1 MNTGMIPVRYA
12 KALLEFAYEK
22 KCAEQVYAEMSAVAG
37 SFEREH
43 ALRRVLDNP
52 VLPVDKK
59 TELIRTAGGGRT
71 SEVFDRFVWL
81 VLHNRRERYLQSIS
95 LMYLDLYRKLN
106 RISTGRLETAVPVTP
121 ETERKIIDLIASE
134 TNGKVELKTSVKPEL
149 LGGFVFEMDSERL
162 DASIATQY
170 QETIRRKEQTDC
182 IVFLISK
189 QRRYV

>member
-121 ETERKIIDLIASE
+121 ETERKIIDLIAWNSKRPSNRNCSAGSFSKWTRNGWTPVLRRNCAISRNNSSKR
-134 TNGKVELKTSVKPEL
+134 TNGLYSV
-149 LGGFVFEMDSERL
+149 FN
-162 DASIATQY
+162 Q
-170 QETIRRKEQTDC
+170 
-182 IVFLISK
+182 
-189 QRRYV
+189 

>member
-121 ETERKIIDLIASE
+121 ETE
-134 TNGKVELKTSVKPEL
+134 LKTSVKPEL

-162 DASIATQY
+162 DASIATQLRNIKK
-170 QETIRRKEQTDC
+170 QFVEKNKR
-182 IVFLISK
+182 IV
-189 QRRYV
+189 

>member
-1 MNTGMIPVRYA
+1 M
-12 KALLEFAYEK
+12 
-22 KCAEQVYAEMSAVAG
+22 
-37 SFEREH
+37 
-43 ALRRVLDNP
+43 
-52 VLPVDKK
+52 
-59 TELIRTAGGGRT
+59 
-71 SEVFDRFVWL
+71 WL

-162 DASIATQY
+162 DASIATQLRNIKK
-170 QETIRRKEQTDC
+170 QFVEKNKR
-182 IVFLISK
+182 IV
-189 QRRYV
+189 

>member
-43 ALRRVLDNP
+43 ALHRVLDNP

-71 SEVFDRFVWL
+71 SEVFDRFVW
-81 VLHNRRERYLQSIS
+81 
-95 LMYLDLYRKLN
+95 
-106 RISTGRLETAVPVTP
+106 
-121 ETERKIIDLIASE
+121 IASE

-162 DASIATQY
+162 DASIATQLRNIKK
-170 QETIRRKEQTDC
+170 QFVEKNKR
-182 IVFLISK
+182 IV
-189 QRRYV
+189 

>member
-59 TELIRTAGGGRT
+59 TELIPRAEDERAKYSTGSCGSCCTTAGNVT
-71 SEVFDRFVWL
+71 C
-81 VLHNRRERYLQSIS
+81 NRS
-95 LMYLDLYRKLN
+95 
-106 RISTGRLETAVPVTP
+106 A
-121 ETERKIIDLIASE
+121 
-134 TNGKVELKTSVKPEL
+134 
-149 LGGFVFEMDSERL
+149 
-162 DASIATQY
+162 
-170 QETIRRKEQTDC
+170 
-182 IVFLISK
+182 
-189 QRRYV
+189 

>member
-95 LMYLDLYRKLN
+95 
-106 RISTGRLETAVPVTP
+106 ISTGRLETAVPVTP

-162 DASIATQY
+162 DASIATQLRNIKK
-170 QETIRRKEQTDC
+170 QFVEKNKR
-182 IVFLISK
+182 IV
-189 QRRYV
+189 

>member
-121 ETERKIIDLIASE
+121 ET
-134 TNGKVELKTSVKPEL
+134 NGKVELKTSVRPEL

-162 DASIATQY
+162 DASIATQLRNIKK
-170 QETIRRKEQTDC
+170 QFVEKNKR
-182 IVFLISK
+182 IV
-189 QRRYV
+189 

>member
-121 ETERKIIDLIASE
+121 ETGRKIIDLIASE

-162 DASIATQY
+162 DASIATQLRNIKK
-170 QETIRRKEQTDC
+170 QFVEKNKR
-182 IVFLISK
+182 IV
-189 QRRYV
+189 

>member
-1 MNTGMIPVRYA
+1 MKKNARNRCTPRCPPWPEVSNANTRW
-12 KALLEFAYEK
+12 
-22 KCAEQVYAEMSAVAG
+22 
-37 SFEREH
+37 
-43 ALRRVLDNP
+43 RRVLDNP

-162 DASIATQY
+162 DASIATQLRNIKK
-170 QETIRRKEQTDC
+170 QFVEKNKR
-182 IVFLISK
+182 IV
-189 QRRYV
+189 

>member
-106 RISTGRLETAVPVTP
+106 RIST
-121 ETERKIIDLIASE
+121 IDLIASE
-134 TNGKVELKTSVKPEL
+134 TNGKVELKTSVRPEL

-162 DASIATQY
+162 DASIATQLRNIKK
-170 QETIRRKEQTDC
+170 QFVEKNKR
-182 IVFLISK
+182 IV
-189 QRRYV
+189 

>member
-134 TNGKVELKTSVKPEL
+134 IARRVRFRNG
-149 LGGFVFEMDSERL
+149 LGSAGRQYC
-162 DASIATQY
+162 DATAQY

>member
-121 ETERKIIDLIASE
+121 ETEREGGTQNVRQTGIARRVRFR
-134 TNGKVELKTSVKPEL
+134 NG
-149 LGGFVFEMDSERL
+149 LGTAGRQYC
-162 DASIATQY
+162 DATAQY

>member
-134 TNGKVELKTSVKPEL
+134 PEL

-162 DASIATQY
+162 DASIATQLRNIKK
-170 QETIRRKEQTDC
+170 QFVEKNKR
-182 IVFLISK
+182 IV
-189 QRRYV
+189 